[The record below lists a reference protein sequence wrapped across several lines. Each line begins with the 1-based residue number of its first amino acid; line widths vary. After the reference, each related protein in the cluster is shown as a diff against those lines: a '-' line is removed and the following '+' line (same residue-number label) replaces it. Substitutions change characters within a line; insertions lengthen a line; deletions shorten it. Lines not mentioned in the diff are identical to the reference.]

1 MEKKKRS
8 GIQLCYPL
16 EERRLTE
23 PKFGW
28 SQHWPVIVQPKLDG
42 VRCRAICNGPFNSLL
57 LSSTES
63 VINSVPHIVRELQ
76 ELCLYHELDGELYIP
91 GESFETI
98 NSIVSRTVNLHEDS
112 SDIQFWIFDLID
124 GQRQLERLNN
134 LITSFSHGNPF
145 IKIVPVKFAYSFQE
159 IMTHYEDFI
168 NQGYEGIIVRH
179 KLAPYIRKRSTFIL
193 KFKPK
198 KSDVYKIV
206 GIKQMVDKNGNLKQ
220 LLGAIICTSDEGTE
234 FSVGSGMNDSFR
246 RYYYNVAQDLIG
258 RYCKI
263 SYQHM
268 TSKGSPRFPIFVK
281 ILDENPEEE
290 TEITEGIL

>member
-16 EERRLTE
+16 EERRLIE

-42 VRCRAICNGPFNSLL
+42 VRCRAICNGTMTPAL

-63 VINSVPHIVRELQ
+63 LINSVPHIVAELQ
-76 ELCLYHELDGELYIP
+76 ELCIYYELDGELYIP

-98 NSIVSRTVNLHEDS
+98 NSIVSRTVNLHKNS
-112 SDIQFWIFDLID
+112 SDIQFWIFDIID
-124 GQRQLERLNN
+124 SQLQLARLSD
-134 LITSFSHGNPF
+134 LVTCFSIGNPF
-145 IKIVPVKFAYSFQE
+145 IKIVPVKFAHSFAE

-168 NQGYEGIIVRH
+168 SQGYEGIIVRH
-179 KLAPYIRKRSTFIL
+179 KLAPYIRKRSTFML

-198 KSDVYKIV
+198 KSDIYKIV
-206 GIKQMVDKNGNLKQ
+206 GVKQMISKDGNLKP
-220 LLGAIICTSDEGTE
+220 LLGAIICISDDGTE

-246 RYYYNVAQDLIG
+246 TYYYNVAQDLIG

-263 SYQHM
+263 NYQHM
-268 TSKGSPRFPIFVK
+268 TPKGSPRFPIFVE

-290 TEITEGIL
+290 MELTDGIL